1 MQKISVLGMG
11 LAVLAAL
18 PTVAPAQNKPERE
31 RVHTTVSTPVDAV
44 FQGCTESVR
53 VTGTLVTTVR
63 AGESASGQVHN
74 VTHDRLTDARG
85 VGLTSGAE
93 YQVRETETS
102 HRSYE
107 FGGADRHTAG
117 AQKRVRVMGP
127 GPGNDFVTTIKWQ
140 YRQDQAGNVVVN
152 DLQVESGC
160 KKP

>member
-1 MQKISVLGMG
+1 MHRMSVLGMG

-18 PTVAPAQNKPERE
+18 PGVALSQDKPERE
-31 RVHTTVSTPVDAV
+31 RVNTTVSTPVDAV

-74 VTHDRLTDARG
+74 VTQSRLTDARG

-93 YQVRETETS
+93 YQVRETEKS

-117 AQKRVRVMGP
+117 VQKRVRVSGP
-127 GPGNDFVTTIKWQ
+127 GPGNDFLTTIKWR
-140 YRQDQAGNVVVN
+140 YRQDQDGNVVVN
-152 DLQVESGC
+152 DLQIDSGC
-160 KKP
+160 TK